1 MKNKLI
7 KKIGFCTGILLCSVS
22 GISIMRHIA
31 QKHEQ
36 NFNQT
41 KVVIDRDTLSIQEFY
56 NNLSYTEKGWVYT
69 KTNGQKYNIDSLCN
83 YQNKEEQKQ
92 RVLNKI
98 KLKKQIDTIYV
109 SLPQQEYKNK
119 QKYIYK
125 NGNADSLANM
135 PAMGNYNYDKIT
147 IREFKA
153 ENPEIQKKLDIYN
166 DKLNCTYDHEY
177 QHFINTQKGLRQW
190 NSYALKFIDCCMDEI
205 SVNIKQC
212 LKQRKNYLQNGKDIQ
227 YITDRFKFYKEAL
240 ETKQINPQSE
250 EISQEEKKFI
260 AHGVFD
266 GWMKEKYNIYEK
278 SENSRV
284 KYFLRDAPYI
294 AVQADHAKHQ
304 ALMKKMFTIDGIDFW
319 SEISEREKEIL
330 QRIPPEMTAEWAK
343 LEQLK
348 FSNMEYLERME
359 CLKKTQGENAYNQTL
374 NRNKIITRIISTFG
388 KSR

>member
-119 QKYIYK
+119 QKYIYI

-166 DKLNCTYDHEY
+166 DKLNCTADKY
-177 QHFINTQKGLRQW
+177 
-190 NSYALKFIDCCMDEI
+190 
-205 SVNIKQC
+205 
-212 LKQRKNYLQNGKDIQ
+212 
-227 YITDRFKFYKEAL
+227 FYKNL
-240 ETKQINPQSE
+240 
-250 EISQEEKKFI
+250 
-260 AHGVFD
+260 
-266 GWMKEKYNIYEK
+266 
-278 SENSRV
+278 NS
-284 KYFLRDAPYI
+284 LSI
-294 AVQADHAKHQ
+294 
-304 ALMKKMFTIDGIDFW
+304 
-319 SEISEREKEIL
+319 
-330 QRIPPEMTAEWAK
+330 
-343 LEQLK
+343 
-348 FSNMEYLERME
+348 FS
-359 CLKKTQGENAYNQTL
+359 
-374 NRNKIITRIISTFG
+374 
-388 KSR
+388 